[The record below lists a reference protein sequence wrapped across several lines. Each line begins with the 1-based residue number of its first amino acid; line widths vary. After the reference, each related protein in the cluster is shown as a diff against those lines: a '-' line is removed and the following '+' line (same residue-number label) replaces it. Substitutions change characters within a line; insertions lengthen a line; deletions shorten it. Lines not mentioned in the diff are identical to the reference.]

1 MFWRNYRNTVEYTV
15 VATAIAMALTT
26 TYAYALS
33 KHHLKGRKFFI
44 GVAVATMFFNGG
56 LIPNYIL
63 ISQLGFRNTLWAI
76 VLPNA
81 ISIFNLLVMKSFFEN
96 FPSELEEAASIDGMS
111 TYGVF
116 FKVVLPLSKAV
127 VATMLLFYAVS
138 FWNGWFG
145 AFLYMDDPNLYPV
158 TVYLRNLMAG
168 VTSAPRS
175 RAAATDNMTQ
185 IGGQRAVRDDAPHG
199 PAHHLPLPVPP
210 EVLRVGRDARRG
222 EAVTPTHHFST
233 RRIMRSTRKRV
244 GAAASVAVLALT
256 LTAACSSGGDPAD
269 EPSASSSGI
278 PDAQRVGAMD
288 DFAVGTEF
296 VATEPVEFGVL
307 YRDHPNYPLNEDWL
321 FFSHLAE
328 NNKVSFD
335 LTSAPLCG
343 LGRQEVARSS
353 ARATPRTS
361 SP

>member
-1 MFWRNYRNTVEYTV
+1 MTDLALPTSTGVKDSRSYRAFRWVNGAVLILVAALVLYPFVNIVAQAFSSEGYINSGQVNLVPRGFNLTTFQVVFGDSMFWRNYRNTVEYTV

-145 AFLYMDDPNLYPV
+145 AFLYMDDPKLYPV

-168 VTSAPRS
+168 VTGGTSIQGGG
-175 RAAATDNMTQ
+175 TDNLTQ
-185 IGGQRAVRDDAPHG
+185 IGANVQSVTMLLTVLPIICLYPFLQRYFVSGVMLGAV
-199 PAHHLPLPVPP
+199 
-210 EVLRVGRDARRG
+210 
-222 EAVTPTHHFST
+222 
-233 RRIMRSTRKRV
+233 K
-244 GAAASVAVLALT
+244 
-256 LTAACSSGGDPAD
+256 
-269 EPSASSSGI
+269 
-278 PDAQRVGAMD
+278 Q
-288 DFAVGTEF
+288 
-296 VATEPVEFGVL
+296 
-307 YRDHPNYPLNEDWL
+307 
-321 FFSHLAE
+321 
-328 NNKVSFD
+328 
-335 LTSAPLCG
+335 
-343 LGRQEVARSS
+343 
-353 ARATPRTS
+353 
-361 SP
+361 

>member
-1 MFWRNYRNTVEYTV
+1 MTDLALPTITGVKDSRSYRAFRWVNGAVLILVAALVLYPFVNIVAQAFSSEGYINSGQVNLVPRGFNLTTFQVVFGDSMFWRNYRNTVEYTV

-145 AFLYMDDPNLYPV
+145 AFLYMDDPKLYPV

-168 VTSAPRS
+168 VTGGTSIQGGG
-175 RAAATDNMTQ
+175 TDNLTQ
-185 IGGQRAVRDDAPHG
+185 IGANVQSVTMLLTVLPIICLYPFLQRYFVSGVMLGAV
-199 PAHHLPLPVPP
+199 
-210 EVLRVGRDARRG
+210 
-222 EAVTPTHHFST
+222 
-233 RRIMRSTRKRV
+233 K
-244 GAAASVAVLALT
+244 
-256 LTAACSSGGDPAD
+256 
-269 EPSASSSGI
+269 
-278 PDAQRVGAMD
+278 Q
-288 DFAVGTEF
+288 
-296 VATEPVEFGVL
+296 
-307 YRDHPNYPLNEDWL
+307 
-321 FFSHLAE
+321 
-328 NNKVSFD
+328 
-335 LTSAPLCG
+335 
-343 LGRQEVARSS
+343 
-353 ARATPRTS
+353 
-361 SP
+361 

>member
-1 MFWRNYRNTVEYTV
+1 MTTDLPAPTTTSTTGTAVKDSAGYRTFRWVNAAVLIIVGALVLYPFVNIVAQAFSSEGYINSGQVNLIPRGFNLTTFQVVFGDSMFWRNYRNTVEYTV
-15 VATAIAMALTT
+15 IATAIAMALTT

-168 VTSAPRS
+168 VTGGTSIQGGG
-175 RAAATDNMTQ
+175 TDNLTQ
-185 IGGQRAVRDDAPHG
+185 IGANVQSVTMLLTVLPIICLYPFLQRYFVSGVMLGAV
-199 PAHHLPLPVPP
+199 
-210 EVLRVGRDARRG
+210 
-222 EAVTPTHHFST
+222 
-233 RRIMRSTRKRV
+233 K
-244 GAAASVAVLALT
+244 
-256 LTAACSSGGDPAD
+256 
-269 EPSASSSGI
+269 
-278 PDAQRVGAMD
+278 Q
-288 DFAVGTEF
+288 
-296 VATEPVEFGVL
+296 
-307 YRDHPNYPLNEDWL
+307 
-321 FFSHLAE
+321 
-328 NNKVSFD
+328 
-335 LTSAPLCG
+335 
-343 LGRQEVARSS
+343 
-353 ARATPRTS
+353 
-361 SP
+361 

>member
-1 MFWRNYRNTVEYTV
+1 MTTELPTAPGPTGTAVKDSTGYRAFRWVNAAVLLIIAALVLYPFVNIVAQAFSSEGYINSGQVNLVPRGFNVTTFHVVFGASMFWLNYRNTLEYTV

-81 ISIFNLLVMKSFFEN
+81 ISVFNLLVMKSFFEN

-145 AFLYMDDPNLYPV
+145 AFLYLDDPKLYPV

-168 VTSAPRS
+168 VTSGTS
-175 RAAATDNMTQ
+175 IQGGSTDNMTQ
-185 IGGQRAVRDDAPHG
+185 IAANVQSVTMLLTVLPIICLYPFLQRYFVSGVMLGAV
-199 PAHHLPLPVPP
+199 
-210 EVLRVGRDARRG
+210 
-222 EAVTPTHHFST
+222 
-233 RRIMRSTRKRV
+233 K
-244 GAAASVAVLALT
+244 
-256 LTAACSSGGDPAD
+256 
-269 EPSASSSGI
+269 
-278 PDAQRVGAMD
+278 Q
-288 DFAVGTEF
+288 
-296 VATEPVEFGVL
+296 
-307 YRDHPNYPLNEDWL
+307 
-321 FFSHLAE
+321 
-328 NNKVSFD
+328 
-335 LTSAPLCG
+335 
-343 LGRQEVARSS
+343 
-353 ARATPRTS
+353 
-361 SP
+361 

>member
-1 MFWRNYRNTVEYTV
+1 MTTDLARVPSTGVKDSRSYRAFRLVNGAILILVAALVLYPFVNIVAQAFSSEGYINSGQVNLIPRGFNVTTFQVVFGDSMFWQNYRNTVVYTV

-44 GVAVATMFFNGG
+44 GAAVATMFFNGG

-81 ISIFNLLVMKSFFEN
+81 ISVFNLLVMKSFFEN

-116 FKVVLPLSKAV
+116 FRVVLPLSKAV

-145 AFLYMDDPNLYPV
+145 AFLYLDDPKLYPV

-168 VTSAPRS
+168 VTSGTS
-175 RAAATDNMTQ
+175 IQGGSTDNMTQ
-185 IGGQRAVRDDAPHG
+185 IAANVQSVTMLLTVLPIICLYPFLQRYFVSGVMLGAV
-199 PAHHLPLPVPP
+199 
-210 EVLRVGRDARRG
+210 
-222 EAVTPTHHFST
+222 
-233 RRIMRSTRKRV
+233 K
-244 GAAASVAVLALT
+244 
-256 LTAACSSGGDPAD
+256 
-269 EPSASSSGI
+269 
-278 PDAQRVGAMD
+278 Q
-288 DFAVGTEF
+288 
-296 VATEPVEFGVL
+296 
-307 YRDHPNYPLNEDWL
+307 
-321 FFSHLAE
+321 
-328 NNKVSFD
+328 
-335 LTSAPLCG
+335 
-343 LGRQEVARSS
+343 
-353 ARATPRTS
+353 
-361 SP
+361 

>member
-1 MFWRNYRNTVEYTV
+1 VVTTDLARVPSTGVRDTRGLRMFRLVNAAVLIIVAALVLYPFVNIVAQAFSSEGYINSGQVNLIPRGFNLTTFQVVFGDSMFWRNYRNTLEYTMI
-15 VATAIAMALTT
+15 ATAIAMALTT

-127 VATMLLFYAVS
+127 VATMLLFYAVA

-168 VTSAPRS
+168 VSDATSVQGGG
-175 RAAATDNMTQ
+175 TDDLTQ
-185 IGGQRAVRDDAPHG
+185 IGANVQ
-199 PAHHLPLPVPP
+199 
-210 EVLRVGRDARRG
+210 
-222 EAVTPTHHFST
+222 AVTMLLTVLPIICLYPFLQRYFVSGV
-233 RRIMRSTRKRV
+233 ML
-244 GAAASVAVLALT
+244 GAVK
-256 LTAACSSGGDPAD
+256 
-269 EPSASSSGI
+269 
-278 PDAQRVGAMD
+278 Q
-288 DFAVGTEF
+288 
-296 VATEPVEFGVL
+296 
-307 YRDHPNYPLNEDWL
+307 
-321 FFSHLAE
+321 
-328 NNKVSFD
+328 
-335 LTSAPLCG
+335 
-343 LGRQEVARSS
+343 
-353 ARATPRTS
+353 
-361 SP
+361 